1 MRWSL
6 LGVTLIRDG
15 VFLIWDGVFLQ
26 PCWFDT
32 QIQYLYD
39 DDGFMQ
45 INWRLYREAT
55 RKIIT
60 IPTIMR
66 YIYYKLWQSFIKIKT
81 NDMPATNALIFLS
94 GWLGMNLLLVISIIK
109 RYSLINLKLIS
120 CSASEIYAI
129 MIILFSIL
137 TLLNYFFLYKKREKI
152 LQKYINESRRNKMIG
167 NILLIVYIIGTLVL
181 LCVFVWWRFPWSNLV
196 GTP

>member
-1 MRWSL
+1 
-6 LGVTLIRDG
+6 
-15 VFLIWDGVFLQ
+15 
-26 PCWFDT
+26 
-32 QIQYLYD
+32 
-39 DDGFMQ
+39 
-45 INWRLYREAT
+45 
-55 RKIIT
+55 
-60 IPTIMR
+60 
-66 YIYYKLWQSFIKIKT
+66 
-81 NDMPATNALIFLS
+81 MPATNALIFLS

-181 LCVFVWWRFPWSNLV
+181 LCVFV
-196 GTP
+196 